1 MMEVEKKPRKWPKGK
16 IVAGILLVI
25 ILIAAYEAWQY
36 TTTETGS
43 PEPLGPAPDFPLMD
57 IDGSTFF
64 TLRQFS
70 GKVVALHFM
79 IVGCHG
85 EVYPIDD
92 NQLRQLKLVCNNYC
106 GNGQFVMITVL
117 SSNCLTSNLSQIR
130 LDYGIT
136 WRMGN
141 DYNDGMM
148 DIFKAYAIYS
158 VNDGTIVLV
167 DRESNVTKV
176 HTEAITALTLS
187 SEIEQLLKV

>member
-1 MMEVEKKPRKWPKGK
+1 MEAEKKPRRWPKGK
-16 IVAGILLVI
+16 IIAGIFLVA

-36 TTTETGS
+36 TTIEIES
-43 PEPLGPAPDFPLMD
+43 PEPIGPAPDFPLMD

-64 TLRQFS
+64 TLGQFS
-70 GKVVALHFM
+70 GKVIAIHFM

-85 EVYPIDD
+85 EIYPIDD
-92 NQLRQLKLVCNNYC
+92 NQLQQLKSVCNNYC

-117 SSNCLTSNLSQIR
+117 SSTCLTSNLSQIR
-130 LDYGIT
+130 VDYGIT

-148 DIFKAYAIYS
+148 DVFSAYAEYS

-167 DRESNVTKV
+167 DKTLNVTQV
-176 HTEAITALTLS
+176 HTEAITASTLS
-187 SEIEQLLKV
+187 SEIEQLLKA